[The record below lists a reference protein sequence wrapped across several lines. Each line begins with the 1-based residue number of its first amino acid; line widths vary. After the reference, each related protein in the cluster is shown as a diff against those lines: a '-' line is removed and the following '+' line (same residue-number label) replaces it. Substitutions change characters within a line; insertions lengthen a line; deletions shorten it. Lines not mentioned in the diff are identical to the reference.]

1 MSRQILSRAGLL
13 VALIVAV
20 AAIAAGCNGMQVEP
34 GPLVE
39 EDRGHSPANNN

>member
-20 AAIAAGCNGMQVEP
+20 AAHCCRLQWHAA
-34 GPLVE
+34 
-39 EDRGHSPANNN
+39 